1 MRNLFITTAIILFC
15 ISTNSWGQKIKISQ
29 SSEKIGGGRNN
40 ALTVMIFEVKDNE
53 VLKEWKSLIKG
64 YGGKVSSKFADNVS
78 IPSISENTIDI
89 YTTAVKEKDN
99 TILIVG
105 FDLGGAYLSSGHS
118 GYKSAERILYDF
130 AVMMTKKGVARLLKG
145 AEKILAKSE
154 KNFEQLIKDNEKLHK
169 NIEGLHQDIER
180 YKDQI
185 EGAKKDIKQTEKDIV
200 SNLDDQ
206 KKAKAEVEEKK
217 KIVQKVADRQKNVK

>member
-1 MRNLFITTAIILFC
+1 MKNLFILTAIILFG
-15 ISTNSWGQKIKISQ
+15 T
-29 SSEKIGGGRNN
+29 SSRNN
-40 ALTVMIFEVKDNE
+40 ALSVMIYEVKDNE

-64 YGGKVSSKFADNVS
+64 YGGKVSSKFADDVS

-89 YTTAVKEKDN
+89 YTTAVKDKNN

-130 AVMMTKKGVARLLKG
+130 AVMMSKKGIAGLLKG
-145 AEKILAKSE
+145 EEKILAKSE

-169 NIEGLHQDIER
+169 NVEGLRQDIER

-185 EGAKKDIKQTEKDIV
+185 EGAKKDIEKAEKDIGT
-200 SNLDDQ
+200 NLEDQ

-217 KIVQKVADRQKNVK
+217 KIVQKVTDRQKNVK

>member
-1 MRNLFITTAIILFC
+1 MKKLFVITAIILFGT
-15 ISTNSWGQKIKISQ
+15 STFAQKIKVSQ
-29 SSEKIGGGRNN
+29 SSAKIGGGRNN
-40 ALTVMIFEVKDNE
+40 ALSVTIYEVKDNE

-64 YGGKVSSKFADNVS
+64 YGGKVSSKFADDVS

-89 YTTAVKEKDN
+89 YTTAVKDKDN

-105 FDLGGAYLSSGHS
+105 FDLGGVYLSSGHS

-130 AVMMTKKGVARLLKG
+130 AVMMTKKGIARLLKG
-145 AEKILAKSE
+145 EEKILAKSE

-169 NIEGLHQDIER
+169 EVEGLRQDIER

-185 EGAKKDIKQTEKDIV
+185 EGAKKDIEHAEKEIV
-200 SNLDDQ
+200 TNLNDQ

-217 KIVQKVADRQKNVK
+217 KIVQKVTDRQKNVK